1 MEKIV
6 VMPKPD
12 WISWED
18 IHQLLLSAHK
28 KNIDKG
34 IVMGTSQLSGP
45 ELEKRVGEVGRC
57 FVALADD
64 ILVGT
69 TSVGFF
75 KGRSWYDKNQLVAH
89 SMLAGILPR
98 YQGIGIVDEL
108 NAMRDAYIHEVGA
121 TIIQA
126 DTAEGNTIVRKNAK
140 RNGYREVEYRAFK
153 SGHYSVIFVKWLNG
167 CPFSDRFIH
176 RRYKLS
182 ERLTKIQYKPGRI
195 ERSRVLSLFCNAIR
209 KVILI
214 H

>member
-34 IVMGTSQLSGP
+34 MVMGTSQLSGQ
-45 ELEKRVGEVGRC
+45 ELEKRIGEMGRC

-64 ILVGT
+64 TLVGT

-75 KGRSWYDKNQLVAH
+75 NGRSWYDKNQLVAH
-89 SMLAGILPR
+89 SMLAGILPK

-108 NAMRDAYIHEVGA
+108 NAMRDAYIREVGA
-121 TIIQA
+121 AIIQA
-126 DTAEGNTIVRKNAK
+126 DTAENNTIVRKNAK
-140 RNGYREVEYRAFK
+140 RNGYHEVEYRSFK

-167 CPFSDRFIH
+167 CPFSEKYIN
-176 RRYKLS
+176 RRYVLS

-195 ERSRVLSLFCNAIR
+195 ERSRILSLFCNVVR
-209 KVILI
+209 KVISI